1 MARRT
6 SSEMFPV
13 VQKYVNGEKNRSE
26 ICDAYRLKMA
36 TFDYWLRK
44 YRSQAVATRG
54 KFIAIEP
61 LQSGENGYQ
70 MEVEVIGGTKYRF
83 KQLVPVGYLAQLLSK
98 E

>member
-13 VQKYVNGEKNRSE
+13 VQKYVTGELGRSE
-26 ICDAYRLKMA
+26 LCDTYRLKVA

-44 YRSQAVATRG
+44 YRSEAGGSTG
-54 KFIAIEP
+54 KFIAVEP
-61 LQSGENGYQ
+61 SQFEENEYQ

-83 KQLVPVGYLAQLLSK
+83 KQLVPVGYLAQLLAK